1 MKGDVNLKI
10 LPSIACFVIGIF
22 LFYAGNWGGG
32 LVMFLI
38 GLFLAIIGR

>member
-1 MKGDVNLKI
+1 MKGDVKVTI
-10 LPSIACFVIGIF
+10 FPSIGCFIIGVI

-38 GLFLAIIGR
+38 GLFLAIVGR